1 LSDHVESV
9 KITLS
14 ADTPED
20 TAMTASFHTYKAGLK
35 HFGIELNLYQDY
47 AANKTDQTLYGL
59 VGSSTLFALSSKA
72 THRTARTIPTHDQHA
87 VVGRLQPDIGKSGR
101 YPEDAG
107 EIRARLRVHSGPK
120 LKASLQLWRWD
131 WRSETSR
138 RRVRVST

>member
-1 LSDHVESV
+1 
-9 KITLS
+9 
-14 ADTPED
+14 
-20 TAMTASFHTYKAGLK
+20 MTASFHTYKAGLK

-59 VGSSTLFALSSKA
+59 VGSSTLFAVVLKGDASNGTKQYL
-72 THRTARTIPTHDQHA
+72 HHDQHA

-120 LKASLQLWRWD
+120 LKASLQLWRWGLAFGD
-131 WRSETSR
+131 ESQKGPRLNIDAAKGPAR
-138 RRVRVST
+138 GDGQAFH